1 MATTN
6 NGGKTLVV
14 LLGATATGKTDVGI
28 ALARAFGSE
37 IVSSDSRQIYRE
49 MSIGT
54 AKPTEE
60 ELSAVPHHLIG
71 TRSVRED
78 YSAGRYEQDALRVL
92 EERFREHDTL
102 FLVGGSGLYIDAV
115 CYGMDELP
123 AVDPHLRKTLV
134 RRAQTEGLESLFEE
148 LRKLDPAHCEV
159 MDRSNPQRVIRALE
173 VCLQSGRPY
182 SSLRKGEPKTR
193 PFRIL
198 RVGLRMSRDVLYD
211 RIDRRVDQM
220 IHDGLVDEV
229 FRLKEMGYTRELVS
243 MQGLGYK
250 ELFPYLAGECSL
262 EEAIYIIK
270 RDTRH
275 FAKRQLT
282 WFRREKDVIWLNKPD
297 FAYDE
302 EKILSYMLD
311 CWNETVSADA
321 KEEGGS
327 VK

>member
-6 NGGKTLVV
+6 NDGKTLVV

-92 EERFREHDTL
+92 EERFREHDIL

-211 RIDRRVDQM
+211 RIDRRVDRM
-220 IHDGLVDEV
+220 IADGLE
-229 FRLKEMGYTRELVS
+229 REARELYPLREYNALQTV
-243 MQGLGYK
+243 GYR
-250 ELFPYLAGECSL
+250 ELSL
-262 EEAIYIIK
+262 IHI
-270 RDTRH
+270 
-275 FAKRQLT
+275 
-282 WFRREKDVIWLNKPD
+282 
-297 FAYDE
+297 
-302 EKILSYMLD
+302 
-311 CWNETVSADA
+311 
-321 KEEGGS
+321 
-327 VK
+327 

>member
-6 NGGKTLVV
+6 NDGKTLVV

-71 TRSVRED
+71 THSVRED

-193 PFRIL
+193 PVRIL
-198 RVGLRMSRDVLYD
+198 RVEYNALQTV
-211 RIDRRVDQM
+211 
-220 IHDGLVDEV
+220 
-229 FRLKEMGYTRELVS
+229 GYRELFAYFEGETS
-243 MQGLGYK
+243 RERAI
-250 ELFPYLAGECSL
+250 EL
-262 EEAIYIIK
+262 IK
-270 RDTRH
+270 RNSRRY
-275 FAKRQLT
+275 AKRQTT
-282 WFRREKDVIWLNKPD
+282 WFARNTDTRWFE
-297 FAYDE
+297 AE
-302 EKILSYMLD
+302 EGCAEKIAGYLSG
-311 CWNETVSADA
+311 TI
-321 KEEGGS
+321 
-327 VK
+327 

>member
-78 YSAGRYEQDALRVL
+78 YSAGRYEQDALHVL
-92 EERFREHDTL
+92 KERFREHDIL

-115 CYGMDELP
+115 CHGMDELP
-123 AVDPHLRKTLV
+123 AVDPHLRETLV
-134 RRAQTEGLESLFEE
+134 RRVQAEGLESLIEE

-193 PFRIL
+193 PFRRAPDAPRRTL
-198 RVGLRMSRDVLYD
+198 RPDRPACRSYDSRRSRTRSPGIVSSQG
-211 RIDRRVDQM
+211 IQCAAN
-220 IHDGLVDEV
+220 G
-229 FRLKEMGYTRELVS
+229 RLPGTVR
-243 MQGLGYK
+243 
-250 ELFPYLAGECSL
+250 LF
-262 EEAIYIIK
+262 
-270 RDTRH
+270 
-275 FAKRQLT
+275 
-282 WFRREKDVIWLNKPD
+282 
-297 FAYDE
+297 
-302 EKILSYMLD
+302 
-311 CWNETVSADA
+311 
-321 KEEGGS
+321 
-327 VK
+327 

>member
-92 EERFREHDTL
+92 EERFREHDIL

-123 AVDPHLRKTLV
+123 AVDPHLR
-134 RRAQTEGLESLFEE
+134 
-148 LRKLDPAHCEV
+148 
-159 MDRSNPQRVIRALE
+159 
-173 VCLQSGRPY
+173 
-182 SSLRKGEPKTR
+182 
-193 PFRIL
+193 
-198 RVGLRMSRDVLYD
+198 
-211 RIDRRVDQM
+211 
-220 IHDGLVDEV
+220 
-229 FRLKEMGYTRELVS
+229 
-243 MQGLGYK
+243 
-250 ELFPYLAGECSL
+250 
-262 EEAIYIIK
+262 
-270 RDTRH
+270 
-275 FAKRQLT
+275 
-282 WFRREKDVIWLNKPD
+282 
-297 FAYDE
+297 
-302 EKILSYMLD
+302 
-311 CWNETVSADA
+311 
-321 KEEGGS
+321 
-327 VK
+327 

>member
-6 NGGKTLVV
+6 NDGKTLVV

-54 AKPTEE
+54 AKPTGE

-92 EERFREHDTL
+92 EERFREHDIL

-148 LRKLDPAHCEV
+148 LRKLDPAPL
-159 MDRSNPQRVIRALE
+159 RSHGPQQPSTSDPRIGSMPAERPTVQQPAERRTENAPFSYPARRAPNVPRRTL
-173 VCLQSGRPY
+173 RPG
-182 SSLRKGEPKTR
+182 SS
-193 PFRIL
+193 
-198 RVGLRMSRDVLYD
+198 
-211 RIDRRVDQM
+211 RRVDRM
-220 IHDGLVDEV
+220 IADGLE
-229 FRLKEMGYTRELVS
+229 REARELYPLREYNALQTV
-243 MQGLGYK
+243 GYR
-250 ELFPYLAGECSL
+250 EFVRL
-262 EEAIYIIK
+262 
-270 RDTRH
+270 
-275 FAKRQLT
+275 
-282 WFRREKDVIWLNKPD
+282 FRRR
-297 FAYDE
+297 DE
-302 EKILSYMLD
+302 PGAGHRTDQAQQSPLR
-311 CWNETVSADA
+311 ETANDLVR
-321 KEEGGS
+321 KEYGHAMVRS
-327 VK
+327 RRRVRRKNRPAI

>member
-92 EERFREHDTL
+92 EDRFREHDTL
-102 FLVGGSGLYIDAV
+102 FLVGGSGLYIDTV

-211 RIDRRVDQM
+211 RIDRRVDRM
-220 IHDGLVDEV
+220 IADGLE
-229 FRLKEMGYTRELVS
+229 REARELYPLREYNALQTV
-243 MQGLGYK
+243 GYR
-250 ELFPYLAGECSL
+250 ELFAYFEGETSR
-262 EEAIYIIK
+262 ERAIELIK
-270 RDTRH
+270 RNSRRY
-275 FAKRQLT
+275 AKRQTT
-282 WFRREKDVIWLNKPD
+282 WFARNTDTRWFE
-297 FAYDE
+297 AE
-302 EKILSYMLD
+302 EGCAEKIAGYLSG
-311 CWNETVSADA
+311 TI
-321 KEEGGS
+321 
-327 VK
+327 

>member
-211 RIDRRVDQM
+211 RIDRRVDRM
-220 IHDGLVDEV
+220 IADGLEREAGVSSH
-229 FRLKEMGYTRELVS
+229 GYNALQTVGYRVVRYFEGRRAGKRAIEDDQAQQSPATRSGKRHPVS
-243 MQGLGYK
+243 QGIRTRDGSK
-250 ELFPYLAGECSL
+250 QKKGAPKKSP
-262 EEAIYIIK
+262 AI
-270 RDTRH
+270 
-275 FAKRQLT
+275 
-282 WFRREKDVIWLNKPD
+282 
-297 FAYDE
+297 
-302 EKILSYMLD
+302 
-311 CWNETVSADA
+311 
-321 KEEGGS
+321 
-327 VK
+327 

>member
-6 NGGKTLVV
+6 NDGKTLVV

-92 EERFREHDTL
+92 EERFREHDIL

-148 LRKLDPAHCEV
+148 LRKLDPAPLRSHGPQQPSTSDPRIGSMPAERPTV
-159 MDRSNPQRVIRALE
+159 QQPAERRTENAPFSYPARRAPNVPRRTLRPDRPA
-173 VCLQSGRPY
+173 GRPHDSRRPRTGGPGIV
-182 SSLRKGEPKTR
+182 SSPGIQCAANGRLPGSCSPISKA
-193 PFRIL
+193 
-198 RVGLRMSRDVLYD
+198 
-211 RIDRRVDQM
+211 RR
-220 IHDGLVDEV
+220 
-229 FRLKEMGYTRELVS
+229 
-243 MQGLGYK
+243 
-250 ELFPYLAGECSL
+250 AGSGPS
-262 EEAIYIIK
+262 
-270 RDTRH
+270 
-275 FAKRQLT
+275 
-282 WFRREKDVIWLNKPD
+282 N
-297 FAYDE
+297 
-302 EKILSYMLD
+302 
-311 CWNETVSADA
+311 
-321 KEEGGS
+321 
-327 VK
+327 

>member
-92 EERFREHDTL
+92 EERFREHDIL

-123 AVDPHLRKTLV
+123 AVDPHLRETLV

-159 MDRSNPQRVIRALE
+159 MDRSNPQRVIRALF
-173 VCLQSGRPY
+173 VSCASGSGCPATY
-182 SSLRKGEPKTR
+182 STTGST
-193 PFRIL
+193 
-198 RVGLRMSRDVLYD
+198 
-211 RIDRRVDQM
+211 
-220 IHDGLVDEV
+220 
-229 FRLKEMGYTRELVS
+229 
-243 MQGLGYK
+243 
-250 ELFPYLAGECSL
+250 
-262 EEAIYIIK
+262 
-270 RDTRH
+270 
-275 FAKRQLT
+275 
-282 WFRREKDVIWLNKPD
+282 
-297 FAYDE
+297 
-302 EKILSYMLD
+302 
-311 CWNETVSADA
+311 
-321 KEEGGS
+321 GGS
-327 VK
+327 TA